1 MKIGYARVSTTG
13 QDYETQ
19 LTKLKAEGCE
29 KIFCE
34 KQSGKSTESR
44 EQLKAALGFCREGDT
59 LIITKLDRLA
69 RSMGDLWQI
78 VRELDAEGVG
88 FKVLDQTGMD
98 TTTPTGKLMFNI
110 LGSIAEFERD
120 LINARTEEGRKAAK
134 AKGVQFGRK
143 AKLGGEQ
150 VEAVKADVTA
160 SILSME
166 AIGEKHGISRKTV
179 YRIAGSKDAAKINAL
194 KSELIPVS
202 S

>member
-29 KIFCE
+29 KIFSE

-44 EQLKAALGFCREGDT
+44 VQLKAALEFCREGDT

-78 VRELDAEGVG
+78 VRELDTKGVG
-88 FKVLDQTGMD
+88 FKVLDQAGMD

-143 AKLGGEQ
+143 AKLGDEQ
-150 VEAVKADVTA
+150 MEAVRDDVKAG
-160 SILSME
+160 ILSME

-179 YRIAGSKDAAKINAL
+179 YRIAGSKDTA
-194 KSELIPVS
+194 
-202 S
+202 

>member
-29 KIFCE
+29 EIFSE
-34 KQSGKSTESR
+34 KQSGKSAENR
-44 EQLKAALGFCREGDT
+44 EQLQAALKYARKGDV
-59 LIITKLDRLA
+59 LVITKLDRLA

-78 VRELDAEGVG
+78 VRELDTKGVG

-120 LINARTEEGRKAAK
+120 LINARTDEGRKAAK
-134 AKGVQFGRK
+134 AKGVKFGRK
-143 AKLGGEQ
+143 EKLTSEQ
-150 VEAVKADVTA
+150 VEALQADVKVEA
-160 SILSME
+160 MSMQVI
-166 AIGEKHGISRKTV
+166 ADKYGVARNSV
-179 YRIAGSKDAAKINAL
+179 YRLAGSKSAA
-194 KSELIPVS
+194 
-202 S
+202 